1 MRLTD
6 SSAWLSMR
14 EQTRKSSRDVLT
26 RGRVAVRSQLPEAKP
41 EAAAVAVIRATVHSF
56 VPVATRTRNP
66 RPLVPPITPAARL
79 ENSTAQLRPL
89 LLACYS
95 SPPLIMPPHFCDN
108 ETHGRP
114 IMTVYL
120 DTLGPTSA
128 PIDSS
133 TDTDLCPET
142 RRRASPI
149 ISFLIGC
156 IN

>member
-1 MRLTD
+1 MKLTD
-6 SSAWLSMR
+6 SPAWLSMR

-26 RGRVAVRSQLPEAKP
+26 RERVAVRSQLPEAKP

-89 LLACYS
+89 LLACYF

-120 DTLGPTSA
+120 DTRPDFCSDRFQPTRSLPGNEASNA
-128 PIDSS
+128 PI
-133 TDTDLCPET
+133 
-142 RRRASPI
+142 RVI
-149 ISFLIGC
+149 ISFSSAA
-156 IN
+156 